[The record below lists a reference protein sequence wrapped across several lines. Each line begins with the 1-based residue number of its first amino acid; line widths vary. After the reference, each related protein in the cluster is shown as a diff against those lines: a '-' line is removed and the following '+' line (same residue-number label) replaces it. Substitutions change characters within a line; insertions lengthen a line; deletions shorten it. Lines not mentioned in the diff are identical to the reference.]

1 MMIMSQRELAIQLLE
16 NVPEYKIGYVIAYI
30 QGLSADEQADDEF
43 CEKMYQ
49 NYLSSSPADKETISM
64 EEAAKKLGV
73 DLNV

>member
-1 MMIMSQRELAIQLLE
+1 MSQRELAIRLLE

-49 NYLSSSPADKETISM
+49 NYLSSSPADKETVSI
-64 EEAAKKLGV
+64 EEAAKELGV